1 MDFSELVDNF
11 SFLDSWEDRY
21 GYLIELGKALPAMD
35 DADKIPENKVEGC
48 MSQVWLT
55 MRRDGDRLFFRGESD
70 AFIVRGLIAVLQI
83 ILSGKTTAEIVAEDV
98 EADFNRLGLDAHL
111 SPTRR
116 NGFFSMVARVK
127 AEAAK
132 PREAL

>member
-11 SFLDSWEDRY
+11 SFLDGWEDRY
-21 GYLIELGKALPAMD
+21 AYLIELGKALPAMD
-35 DADKIPENKVEGC
+35 DADKTPENKVDGC

-83 ILSGKTTAEIVAEDV
+83 ILSGKTFDEIVAEDV

-127 AEAAK
+127 AEASRL
-132 PREAL
+132 RETL